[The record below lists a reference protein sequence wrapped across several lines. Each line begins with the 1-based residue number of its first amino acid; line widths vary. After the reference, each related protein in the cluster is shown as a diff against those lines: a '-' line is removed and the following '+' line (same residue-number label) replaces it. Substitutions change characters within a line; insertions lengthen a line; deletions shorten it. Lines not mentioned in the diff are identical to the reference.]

1 MATTNESLIL
11 KEQAELEAAPF
22 FPDFEMPEIN
32 RSKPKFHCTG
42 DRLFR
47 DRQDVYRAVVKL
59 LAEPGVSLRTICRE
73 LHVSDHTVRS
83 VAAREGIA
91 IATVKKEVLSNI
103 THGLRLTSE
112 RVIELAPG
120 MSARDAIVGMGVL
133 SDKMALLSGEP
144 NVNIHVDHKI
154 DFDGLFNKL
163 RQEAEETMK
172 LVKAQMIDG
181 VTDLDGK
188 NLEQKALMNG
198 DHEQACP
205 AENGARNAVTDVNCP
220 FVPGRSEID
229 ERL

>member
-42 DRLFR
+42 ERLFR

-91 IATVKKEVLSNI
+91 IATAKKEVLSNI

-120 MSARDAIVGMGVL
+120 MSARDAIGVGVL
-133 SDKMALLSGEP
+133 SDKMALLGGEATVRIETGP
-144 NVNIHVDHKI
+144 HF
-154 DFDGLFNKL
+154 DFDAAFAQL
-163 RQEAEETMK
+163 RQEAEEVMK
-172 LVKAQMIDG
+172 RVKAREIDG
-181 VTDLDGK
+181 VTGLDSQ
-188 NLEQKALMNG
+188 NLEQKALTDC
-198 DHEQACP
+198 DHEQPCN

-220 FVPGRSEID
+220 FCSR
-229 ERL
+229 